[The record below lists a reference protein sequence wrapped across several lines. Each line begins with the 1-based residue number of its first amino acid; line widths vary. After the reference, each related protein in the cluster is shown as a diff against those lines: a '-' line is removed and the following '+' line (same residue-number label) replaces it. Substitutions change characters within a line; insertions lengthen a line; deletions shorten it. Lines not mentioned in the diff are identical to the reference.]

1 MNLPINR
8 NLLVI
13 ALIGLLTAVAGP
25 ANADDGCSVKQLAG
39 SWIFATSIGRQ
50 ALGAPFPAD
59 KDITAIGTMNIKRNG
74 TLSGTFDVTVQDFAF
89 LPGVS
94 YTGEVIV
101 NPDCTGTISFETSV
115 GSVRTD
121 SIAVLSRR
129 EIIAMS
135 QDPLNLWTYQVRRIA
150 AKLKDRDD
158 DD

>member
-1 MNLPINR
+1 MSQVINR
-8 NLLVI
+8 KLL
-13 ALIGLLTAVAGP
+13 LISLITIMTLFTRP
-25 ANADDGCSVKQLAG
+25 AAADESCSVKHLAG

-59 KDITAIGTMNIKRNG
+59 KDITAIGTMNINRDG

-89 LPGVS
+89 LPGVAYS
-94 YTGEVIV
+94 GEVIV

-135 QDPLNLWTYQVRRIA
+135 QDPMNLWTYQVRRIA
-150 AKLKDRDD
+150 ANLTRGNDD
-158 DD
+158 

>member
-1 MNLPINR
+1 MSQVCKRTL
-8 NLLVI
+8 LLVSLVCV
-13 ALIGLLTAVAGP
+13 ATLLTRP
-25 ANADDGCSVKQLAG
+25 AAADEGCTVKQLAG

-50 ALGAPFPAD
+50 TLGAPFPAD
-59 KDITAIGTMNIKRNG
+59 KDITAIGTMNIGRNG
-74 TLSGTFDVTVQDFAF
+74 TLSGTFDVTVEDFAF
-89 LPGVS
+89 IPGVVYS
-94 YTGEVIV
+94 GEVIV

-150 AKLKDRDD
+150 SNLTRNSRD
-158 DD
+158 